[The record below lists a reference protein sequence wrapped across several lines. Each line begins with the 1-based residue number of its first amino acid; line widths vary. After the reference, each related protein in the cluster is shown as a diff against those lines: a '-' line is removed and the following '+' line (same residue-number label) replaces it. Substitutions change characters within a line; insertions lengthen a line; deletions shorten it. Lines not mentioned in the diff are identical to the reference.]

1 MSTLDTLI
9 YDPERLSC
17 TDAEKDACLET
28 VKKLAR
34 LWLAV
39 RREGCLVVIT
49 LAETEKDP
57 FFRACLMES
66 GDVTETED
74 LERVFCAYLAAGNY
88 RGGAFLNAVLIVKG
102 LLLLSKL
109 MKENSGITSQVWG
122 WRLSEE
128 LRGFFGPTYRNK
140 VIMAIDREAK
150 TKRDTSLVPEF
161 DRLSQ
166 ISLSQRQAL
175 LRETDM
181 VTLVTALYGASAVAE
196 DALLGALTVEEQEK
210 MEEAHSLYGGCPGE
224 KDVILSQEKIIK
236 QWEAM
241 KPSFT

>member
-9 YDPERLSC
+9 YDPERLTC

-39 RREGCLVVIT
+39 RREGYLVVIT

-57 FFRACLMES
+57 FFRTCLMES
-66 GDVTETED
+66 GDVSEPED
-74 LERVFCAYLAAGNY
+74 LERLFCAYLAAGNY

-102 LLLLSKL
+102 LLLLSRL
-109 MKENSGITSQVWG
+109 LKEDSNITSQVWG

-128 LRGFFGPTYRNK
+128 LRGFFGPAYRNR
-140 VIMAIDREAK
+140 VIVTIDREAK
-150 TKRDTSLVPEF
+150 TKRETSLVPKF

-166 ISLSQRQAL
+166 LSLAHDDTGHRLIRCQRRGRGNSAGGADNGGN
-175 LRETDM
+175 RENGSG
-181 VTLVTALYGASAVAE
+181 LCAVWR
-196 DALLGALTVEEQEK
+196 
-210 MEEAHSLYGGCPGE
+210 
-224 KDVILSQEKIIK
+224 LSR
-236 QWEAM
+236 
-241 KPSFT
+241 